1 LVCRIYLYNCNLL
14 LSRSDGGFEISL
26 KTVGPSPHIHFV
38 RQRPFAAII
47 PGDGVAEQVITTGI
61 NQFLSL
67 YNAALI
73 GRLVLTWYVCVTSFI
88 VFSFL
93 VVVPN
98 KGLWWLICDV
108 IAIIQVPKSSS
119 SSCDSFGDSV

>member
-73 GRLVLTWYVCVTSFI
+73 GRLVLTWYVCVTSFLC
-88 VFSFL
+88 FL
-93 VVVPN
+93 F
-98 KGLWWLICDV
+98 WWLFPTRDC
-108 IAIIQVPKSSS
+108 
-119 SSCDSFGDSV
+119 GG